1 MKFGNLKS
9 KIEQKLIESY
19 RVDSF
24 NNEMKI
30 FKKLVLENKK
40 ISSIYFLYDEL
51 MSNKGLKN
59 VDIANEFINECIKI
73 YENNINKI
81 TLREWNLLK
90 NWVGN
95 IDTQNEYLL
104 VDNLIDS
111 DILQIE
117 NKILSKKTLVETLM
131 KSKKQKTDNINLPL
145 KTLVNVANTTI
156 NKYIEQLDETSRKQ
170 LKDIL
175 KEDDVTLESNYSQV
189 KNEVISKLDSLK
201 SNTDN
206 ETIDKINESIVKITN
221 EKFDKLNYFR
231 LKTLNESI

>member
-40 ISSIYFLYDEL
+40 ISNIYFLYDEL

-59 VDIANEFINECIKI
+59 VDIANEFINECIRI

-81 TLREWNLLK
+81 TPKEWYELN

-95 IDTQNEYLL
+95 INTQNEYQL
-104 VDNLIDS
+104 VDNLVNS

-117 NKILSKKTLVETLM
+117 NKILSKKTLVESLM
-131 KSKKQKTDNINLPL
+131 KSEKQKTNNINLPL
-145 KTLVNVANTTI
+145 KSLVNVANTTI
-156 NKYIEQLDETSRKQ
+156 NKYIERLDEISRKQ

-175 KEDDVTLESNYSQV
+175 KEDDVTLESNYSQI

>member
-175 KEDDVTLESNYSQV
+175 KEDVVTLESNYSQI
-189 KNEVISKLDSLK
+189 KHEVISKLNSLK

>member
-40 ISSIYFLYDEL
+40 ISNIYFLYDEL

-59 VDIANEFINECIKI
+59 VDIANEFINECIRI

-81 TLREWNLLK
+81 TPKEWYKLN

-95 IDTQNEYLL
+95 INTQNEYQL
-104 VDNLIDS
+104 VDNLVNS

-117 NKILSKKTLVETLM
+117 NKILSKKTLVESLM
-131 KSKKQKTDNINLPL
+131 KSEKQKTNNINLPL
-145 KTLVNVANTTI
+145 KSLVNVANTTI
-156 NKYIEQLDETSRKQ
+156 NKYIERLDEISRKQ

-175 KEDDVTLESNYSQV
+175 KEDDVTLESNYSQI